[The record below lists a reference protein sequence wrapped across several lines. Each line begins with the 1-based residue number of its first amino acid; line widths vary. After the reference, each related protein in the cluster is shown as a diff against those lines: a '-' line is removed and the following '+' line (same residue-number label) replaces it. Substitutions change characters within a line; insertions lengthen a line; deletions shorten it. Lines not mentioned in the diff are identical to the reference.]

1 MQKKINTDGPFLD
14 LYSLVRLADG
24 MAHLLRRKFKS
35 QKILYNFWH
44 WFVALF
50 TKPIKNWGVPEMIY
64 GEFLPWS
71 KNCRWNRVKMV
82 KNVPKMAE
90 IISGTSYMVDNN
102 IFNIFSFFNFFL
114 RILFRPC
121 FLEFFLKIQTNYR
134 GSTVPKRKSWKTK
147 KGKNVIIYHI
157 WGPQN
162 NFIHFFVHIWQFLP
176 YFTCNFCSTA
186 KIRHRSFQG
195 PPNSWSAW

>member
-1 MQKKINTDGPFLD
+1 MNTKDCIFSNWLIHAKQRVQFLSAPIVSGSNY
-14 LYSLVRLADG
+14 LLTMRWHKWYKNVNLSYVT
-24 MAHLLRRKFKS
+24 HLLWRKFKS

-44 WFVALF
+44 WFLALF

-64 GEFLPWS
+64 CKFLPWS

-90 IISGTSYMVDNN
+90 IILGTSHMIDNK

-114 RILFRPC
+114 WILFRPC
-121 FLEFFLKIQTNYR
+121 FLEFFLKILTNYR

-147 KGKNVIIYHI
+147 K
-157 WGPQN
+157 
-162 NFIHFFVHIWQFLP
+162 
-176 YFTCNFCSTA
+176 
-186 KIRHRSFQG
+186 R
-195 PPNSWSAW
+195 

>member
-1 MQKKINTDGPFLD
+1 MQGTQVPFT
-14 LYSLVRLADG
+14 
-24 MAHLLRRKFKS
+24 HLLWRKFKS
-35 QKILYNFWH
+35 QKNLYNFWQ
-44 WFVALF
+44 WFLALF

-64 GEFLPWS
+64 CKFLPWS

-90 IISGTSYMVDNN
+90 IILGTSHMIDNK
-102 IFNIFSFFNFFL
+102 IFKIFSFFNFFL
-114 RILFRPC
+114 WILFRPC
-121 FLEFFLKIQTNYR
+121 FLEFFLKILTNYR

-162 NFIHFFVHIWQFLP
+162 NFIHFLSIFD
-176 YFTCNFCSTA
+176 NFYPISPA
-186 KIRHRSFQG
+186 IFAVMQKFAIDHFRDPSILDRLG
-195 PPNSWSAW
+195 K

>member
-1 MQKKINTDGPFLD
+1 MIFI
-14 LYSLVRLADG
+14 LVYGGVWFCAT
-24 MAHLLRRKFKS
+24 HLLWRKFKS

-44 WFVALF
+44 WFLALF

-64 GEFLPWS
+64 CKFLPWS

-90 IISGTSYMVDNN
+90 IILGTSYMVDNN